1 MCHAPIPLNLDT
13 LMWNCRLLVTG
24 NEIFLMVQ
32 VINFHEITFLHV
44 IPYSL
49 ELSNMQTG
57 RIIQNVSH
65 YRAFKIL
72 IFVTNFVKYPS
83 KIL

>member
-1 MCHAPIPLNLDT
+1 
-13 LMWNCRLLVTG
+13 
-24 NEIFLMVQ
+24 MVQ

-57 RIIQNVSH
+57 RIIQNVSP

-72 IFVTNFVKYPS
+72 IFVTNFVNIQAKYCDILCFQENEMIHV
-83 KIL
+83 KILHISEANYYS